1 MKTKVSIIIPVYN
14 AEKYISN
21 ILDSLINQT
30 LKEFEIICVNDGSTD
45 NTLETLN
52 EYSKRDERIKV
63 YSKKN
68 EGVSKA
74 RFYGIKQVSSKY
86 IAFADADDTVEK
98 NFLEEM
104 YNNIEKNKSDIAICG
119 FKRIDYETKK
129 VLSQEMKKEKNKTI
143 DMKTNPEEVISI
155 NTALW
160 NKIYKAENLKRM
172 VELKNSPKILEDMMF
187 LSIVY
192 LNIEKISF
200 VDKYLYNY
208 MVINGSAMNKKISN
222 EEIITIQNAMI
233 EIKKQYMENSASENM
248 IEILSSIA
256 FLHFGISLM
265 VQVSSN
271 DNRSFNEEYKNNLL
285 FLNSTFPQWKSTKYL
300 KLIYSI
306 KHKYANIKV
315 AIMRKIYVLKLF
327 KMFVYVYNFV
337 TRTLKIDIKW

>member
-1 MKTKVSIIIPVYN
+1 METKVSIIIPVYN

-21 ILDSLINQT
+21 ILESLINQT

-63 YSKKN
+63 YSKNN

-74 RFYGIKQVSSKY
+74 RFYGIKQANSKY
-86 IAFADADDTVEK
+86 IAFADADDTVEE

-160 NKIYKAENLKRM
+160 NKMYKTENLKRIA
-172 VELKNSPKILEDMMF
+172 EFKNSPKILEDMMF
-187 LSIVY
+187 LALEY
-192 LNIEKISF
+192 LYIDKISF

-208 MVINGSAMNKKISN
+208 MVISGSAMNKKIS
-222 EEIITIQNAMI
+222 EEDIKNIQDTMLQVKEQYKELKI
-233 EIKKQYMENSASENM
+233 EDRML
-248 IEILSSIA
+248 EILSSMA
-256 FLHFGISLM
+256 FLHFGVSLM
-265 VQVSSN
+265 VQMSGN
-271 DNRSFNEEYKNNLL
+271 DKMNFKKEYENNII
-285 FLNSTFPQWKSTKYL
+285 FLNTNFPEWKKTKYL
-300 KLIYSI
+300 KIGYSLMN
-306 KHKYANIKV
+306 KGTNIKV
-315 AIMRKIYVLKLF
+315 AIMKKFYVLNLF
-327 KMFVYVYNFV
+327 KIFVYIYEFI
-337 TRTLKIDIKW
+337 TRKLKIDIKW